1 MLHVTLNVKKGIYG
15 NRDKDKRDK
24 RGILNGGRIVILFS
38 NNFVDH
44 KKNAPLQ
51 TFSTKHVCCVQEVFD
66 IHWFNSVNLI
76 LRQLSHPCITVVDLL
91 S

>member
-1 MLHVTLNVKKGIYG
+1 MHVPLNVKKECG
-15 NRDKDKRDK
+15 NRDKDKKDK
-24 RGILNGGRIVILFS
+24 RRILNGGRIVILFS

-51 TFSTKHVCCVQEVFD
+51 TLSTKHVCCFRETLDV
-66 IHWFNSVNLI
+66 HWLNSVKLM
-76 LRQLSHPCITVVDLL
+76 LSRLSHPCITLVDLL

>member
-1 MLHVTLNVKKGIYG
+1 MYG

-24 RGILNGGRIVILFS
+24 RGVLNGGRIAILFS

-44 KKNAPLQ
+44 KKNVTLQ
-51 TFSTKHVCCVQEVFD
+51 TLATKRVCCVGAVID
-66 IHWFNSVNLI
+66 RHWINLVNLM
-76 LRQLSHPCITVVDLL
+76 LSRLSHPCVTLDLL